1 MSAHDGSPGVLYV
14 IVFGASAA
22 SSVEEFIRLA
32 QDNTDWLVRVI
43 ATPMGERFI
52 DAVHLAAL
60 TGDGCGP
67 GSGCRMNRMNSLP
80 PTRSW
85 WPRPRKACCTPS
97 AFGRFSEARVIR
109 VRS

>member
-1 MSAHDGSPGVLYV
+1 MSVHDGSPGVLYV

-32 QDNTDWLVRVI
+32 QDTDWLVRVI

-60 TGDGCGP
+60 TAD
-67 GSGCRMNRMNSLP
+67 
-80 PTRSW
+80 
-85 WPRPRKACCTPS
+85 
-97 AFGRFSEARVIR
+97 RVPDAG
-109 VRS
+109 